1 MDQVIKSVAS
11 DINDSQSVVNLEYD
25 QYEKGLHIIY
35 CTILDASYSGSL
47 SGVSAILAAKKPDG
61 TYIYNSCTIDG
72 KTIKVPITEQMTA
85 SPGPYIADLIINNSG
100 VRETVQK
107 FRLTIRA
114 AAVQD
119 TEITS
124 SSEYTALKSID
135 STVLDTVQSYID
147 TKYATEYTLAELQS
161 AQADCNAAMQTF
173 PTANTGTEGQFL
185 KKAASGNAVWADDLE
200 NKFNLFNNTYFPNNS
215 TGISWYQETQTAHTI
230 EVVSDPATASGR
242 ALKITFT
249 ESGKSGLIL
258 TGIGCFNDTTLSSG
272 MNFTQ
277 SVKVKSTQSISVEVG
292 YRACNS
298 KIVTLTADEYKEITI
313 SGNIQQSKVGKS
325 ANWNAVFFANENVPA
340 GTVLY
345 IADYMLSRGKE
356 IKPWNYSKEDYPLIC
371 NPIGTILP
379 RSVNT
384 NPGTDIGGTWVA
396 VTGYPDGTY
405 AFKRTA

>member
-114 AAVQD
+114 AAVPD

-173 PTANTGTEGQFL
+173 PTANTGTEGQYL
-185 KKAASGNAVWADDLE
+185 RKKADGNAEWQDDGVIVGGRNLIISSKE
-200 NKFNLFNNTYFPNNS
+200 NWTDKSVLRYR
-215 TGISWYQETQTAHTI
+215 GIIGGRKHCSEYGLLAGDPITFSVDIKTI
-230 EVVSDPATASGR
+230 EKTSIKASIAFFSDGTTTTISTINTSKSCVTKGSSGKVSVSCLIPADAEYIEVALYNLNPYTETTSSVEQYRHDKLEFGTKSTAWDPA
-242 ALKITFT
+242 
-249 ESGKSGLIL
+249 
-258 TGIGCFNDTTLSSG
+258 
-272 MNFTQ
+272 
-277 SVKVKSTQSISVEVG
+277 
-292 YRACNS
+292 
-298 KIVTLTADEYKEITI
+298 
-313 SGNIQQSKVGKS
+313 
-325 ANWNAVFFANENVPA
+325 P
-340 GTVLY
+340 
-345 IADYMLSRGKE
+345 
-356 IKPWNYSKEDYPLIC
+356 EDYPLLC
-371 NPIGTILP
+371 NPVGTILP